1 MSEAAETGGFL
12 RRLSIRS
19 RLIILAIVLLAA
31 MISGSLFVRM
41 ALRSA
46 EAAAEAAS
54 RIATIVE
61 TTNAVHVAF
70 NDLRYWQTDLAVSLL
85 TLSENN
91 AAAARK
97 RLDDQLKLLE
107 GTQPD
112 VARAVRDE
120 AGRFDSLAS
129 QAVDAYTNGD
139 RVIGNAHFAEARQH
153 GVVVDQRLNDLDA
166 SLRSQARAARSAIL
180 PEFSRAATVS
190 LGLTAAAA
198 AIGALLTFVIL
209 RSILIPLREIVAAVH
224 GLTTGETE
232 VAIPAAAPDELG
244 QISGALLLLRESL
257 SERERLTQERENQRK
272 TLSDAVE
279 SIAEGFALSV
289 PTPSCWSPIS
299 ASATSIR
306 HTPTSP
312 LAKAHSER

>member
-1 MSEAAETGGFL
+1 MSEAAGTGGFL

-41 ALRSA
+41 ALKSA
-46 EAAAEAAS
+46 EAAAEAAN

-61 TTNAVHVAF
+61 TTNVVHVAF

-97 RLDDQLKLLE
+97 RLDEELKVLE

-112 VARAVRDE
+112 VARAVREE
-120 AGRFDSLAS
+120 AARFDSLAS
-129 QAVDAYTNGD
+129 QAVDAYTTGD

-153 GVVVDQRLNDLDA
+153 GVVVDRRLNDLDA
-166 SLRSQARAARSAIL
+166 NLRNQARAARSAIL

-198 AIGALLTFVIL
+198 AMGALLTFVIL
-209 RSILIPLREIVAAVH
+209 RSILNPLREIVAAVQ

-257 SERERLTQERENQRK
+257 SERQRLTRERENQRR
-272 TLSDAVE
+272 TLSDAIE
-279 SIAEGFALSV
+279 SIADRKSTV
-289 PTPSCWSPIS
+289 
-299 ASATSIR
+299 
-306 HTPTSP
+306 
-312 LAKAHSER
+312 